1 MQNRKNFGHYLI
13 LALIAVTVVLY
24 IIPIYWIAATSLK
37 APGDIHTKLPKFI
50 FSISLEN
57 YQELIEEA
65 ENVWGVAFLFIAEA
79 IGGLLLFAFFS
90 IAWRNRERESAP
102 TVLHRDREVSPTGG
116 SRDREVSPTGS
127 NRDREVS
134 PTGLGRRDILV
145 PIRGASSP
153 EVSPTGRVKT
163 GRSRLPKWAKHIG
176 LVWNG
181 IFVVTC
187 LYSFFTLPP
196 LQSRLQTDVRFH
208 FLTLIVCAVAT
219 YLLIFP
225 ASVSGLWK
233 RGVRSSPPQD
243 VKRQRLA
250 FVGPTIF
257 ATIAVCVALA
267 NGGSKYFYQLLNSI
281 IIGGGSTILAV
292 GLGTLSA
299 YAFSRFNIAGKD
311 DLLFFILSTRM
322 LPPVVVVIPIYLMY
336 SALGLRDTHLGLI
349 LLYTTFNVSFAVWLM
364 KGFIDEIP
372 KEYEDAAL
380 VDGYTR
386 FQTFLKV
393 VLPQSVTGMAATAV
407 FCLITAWNEFAFALV
422 LTEVGGRAVTAPPSI
437 TSATGSTG
445 MDWGKIAAMTFVFL
459 LPVAIFTFLMRSH
472 LLRGVTFGAVKK

>member
-1 MQNRKNFGHYLI
+1 MQKKNFGHYLI
-13 LALIAVTVVLY
+13 IALIAVTVVLY
-24 IIPIYWIAATSLK
+24 IVPIYWILATSLK
-37 APGDIHTKLPKFI
+37 APADIHTKLPKFI

-57 YQELIEEA
+57 YQKLIA
-65 ENVWGVAFLFIAEA
+65 ENVPGVTFIFIVEA
-79 IGGLLLFAFFS
+79 IGGMLLFTFFS
-90 IAWRNRERESAP
+90 VAGRNQGQEVAP
-102 TVLHRDREVSPTGG
+102 TGRHRDRGG
-116 SRDREVSPTGS
+116 M
-127 NRDREVS
+127 
-134 PTGLGRRDILV
+134 
-145 PIRGASSP
+145 PIW
-153 EVSPTGRVKT
+153 T
-163 GRSRLPKWAKHIG
+163 KHIG

-181 IFVVTC
+181 IFLVTC
-187 LYSFFTLPP
+187 LYSFLSLPP

-208 FLTLIVCAVAT
+208 FLTLIVCTVVA

-225 ASVSGLWK
+225 TSLSALWR
-233 RGVRSSPPQD
+233 RGVRSSAPQD
-243 VKRQRLA
+243 ARRQRLA
-250 FVGPTIF
+250 FVVPTIF

-336 SALGLRDTHLGLI
+336 SALGLRDTHFGLI

-445 MDWGKIAAMTFVFL
+445 MDWGKIAAGTFVFL

>member
-1 MQNRKNFGHYLI
+1 MQNRKTFGHYLI
-13 LALIAVTVVLY
+13 IALIAVTVVLY
-24 IIPIYWIAATSLK
+24 IVPIYWIVATSLK

-57 YQELIEEA
+57 YQKLISA
-65 ENVWGVAFLFIAEA
+65 DVPGVAFIFIVEA
-79 IGGLLLFAFFS
+79 IGGMLLFAFFS
-90 IAWRNRERESAP
+90 IAGKQSGQGSN
-102 TVLHRDREVSPTGG
+102 RDREES
-116 SRDREVSPTGS
+116 GS

-134 PTGLGRRDILV
+134 PTEGNRD
-145 PIRGASSP
+145 R
-153 EVSPTGRVKT
+153 EVSPTG
-163 GRSRLPKWAKHIG
+163 GRRDRAGAPAKARGIG

-187 LYSFFTLPP
+187 IYSFFSLPP
-196 LQSRLQTDVRFH
+196 LQSRLQADVRFH
-208 FLTLIVCAVAT
+208 FWTLIVCAVAA

-225 ASVSGLWK
+225 SSMSALWR
-233 RGVRSSPPQD
+233 RGARSAPPQD
-243 VKRQRLA
+243 TERQHLA
-250 FVGPTIF
+250 FIGPTIF
-257 ATIAVCVALA
+257 ATIAVCVVLA

-292 GLGTLSA
+292 GLGTLAA
-299 YAFSRFNIAGKD
+299 YAFSRFDVAGKD

-336 SALGLRDTHLGLI
+336 SALGLRDTHFGLI

-372 KEYEDAAL
+372 REYEDAAL

-445 MDWGKIAAMTFVFL
+445 MDWGKIAAGTFVFL
-459 LPVAIFTFLMRSH
+459 LPVAIFTFLMRRH